1 MFQVCHIRNTVIKS
15 FFWANAANQARC
27 KASRELAGWG
37 TDFMIIVS
45 SAF

>member
-1 MFQVCHIRNTVIKS
+1 MLLLFNHFLIP
-15 FFWANAANQARC
+15 NAANHARC

-45 SAF
+45 ATY